1 VERLLALEQLGGEVL
16 VVTADV
22 ADAEQLAR
30 AVAQAVARFGA
41 IHAVIHAAGVPGG
54 GLIQL
59 RGEAQAAGVLAP
71 KVRGALLLEQ
81 LLPAAALDLYVLCSS
96 LAAVLGGAG
105 QADYCA
111 ANAFLDAMAAA
122 AAARGAAAVSIAWD
136 AWREVG
142 MAAEAP
148 ATRPRHARRP
158 DEQGLL
164 TAEGLLAFDRAV
176 ASGLAQVAV
185 STLDLTRLIA
195 EMRASGRDRPETPAV
210 IAGGAPS
217 ATSAPYAT
225 AAAGAGPAGSSAR
238 HPRPELATSYTAPRN
253 DTERALA
260 AIWEEVLGIEPVGVH
275 DDFNELGG
283 HSLLAL
289 QVLARVRAALAAD
302 LPLRAVFDAP
312 TIAALSVHLL
322 EREAAA
328 SDQGDLDR
336 MLARLEGL
344 SDDEAEALLSPAPLP
359 SGAGGGPG
367 EPR

>member
-1 VERLLALEQLGGEVL
+1 
-16 VVTADV
+16 
-22 ADAEQLAR
+22 
-30 AVAQAVARFGA
+30 
-41 IHAVIHAAGVPGG
+41 
-54 GLIQL
+54 
-59 RGEAQAAGVLAP
+59 
-71 KVRGALLLEQ
+71 
-81 LLPAAALDLYVLCSS
+81 
-96 LAAVLGGAG
+96 
-105 QADYCA
+105 
-111 ANAFLDAMAAA
+111 M
-122 AAARGAAAVSIAWD
+122 SIAWD

-148 ATRPRHARRP
+148 AGGPRHARRP

-176 ASGLAQVAV
+176 ASGLPQVAV
-185 STLDLTRLIA
+185 STLDLARLVA
-195 EMRASGRDRPETPAV
+195 EMRASGRGRRETPAV
-210 IAGGAPS
+210 IAGSAGGARTAGAAGDATGTGD
-217 ATSAPYAT
+217 ATST
-225 AAAGAGPAGSSAR
+225 GGAAGAALTAGAGPDGSPAR
-238 HPRPELATSYTAPRN
+238 HPRPELATAYAAPRN

-260 AIWEEVLGIEPVGVH
+260 VIWEEVLGIEPVGIH
-275 DDFNELGG
+275 DDFTELGG

-302 LPLRAVFDAP
+302 LQLRAVFDSP

-328 SDQGDLDR
+328 SDQGDLDQ

-344 SDDEAEALLSPAPLP
+344 SDDEAEALLGPAPMP

>member
-1 VERLLALEQLGGEVL
+1 
-16 VVTADV
+16 
-22 ADAEQLAR
+22 
-30 AVAQAVARFGA
+30 
-41 IHAVIHAAGVPGG
+41 
-54 GLIQL
+54 
-59 RGEAQAAGVLAP
+59 
-71 KVRGALLLEQ
+71 
-81 LLPAAALDLYVLCSS
+81 
-96 LAAVLGGAG
+96 
-105 QADYCA
+105 
-111 ANAFLDAMAAA
+111 
-122 AAARGAAAVSIAWD
+122 
-136 AWREVG
+136 

-148 ATRPRHARRP
+148 AGGPRHARRP
-158 DEQGLL
+158 DEQGLR

-176 ASGLAQVAV
+176 ASGLPQVAV
-185 STLDLTRLIA
+185 STLDLARLVA
-195 EMRASGRDRPETPAV
+195 EMRAAGRGRRETPAE
-210 IAGGAPS
+210 I
-217 ATSAPYAT
+217 
-225 AAAGAGPAGSSAR
+225 AAGATIAGDAAGAPAAASAADAGTAGGSAR

-260 AIWEEVLGIEPVGVH
+260 GIWEEVLGIAPVGVH
-275 DDFNELGG
+275 DDFTELGG

-289 QVLARVRAALAAD
+289 LVLARVRAALAAD

-344 SDDEAEALLSPAPLP
+344 SDDEAEALLSDAPMS

>member
-1 VERLLALEQLGGEVL
+1 
-16 VVTADV
+16 
-22 ADAEQLAR
+22 
-30 AVAQAVARFGA
+30 VARFGA
-41 IHAVIHAAGVPGG
+41 VHAVIHAAGVPGG

-59 RGEAQAAGVLAP
+59 RGAAQAAAVLAP
-71 KVRGALLLEQ
+71 KVRGTLLLER

-148 ATRPRHARRP
+148 ATGPRHARRP

-176 ASGLAQVAV
+176 ASGLPQVAV
-185 STLDLTRLIA
+185 STLDLARLVT
-195 EMRASGRDRPETPAV
+195 EMRASGRGRRETPVAV
-210 IAGGAPS
+210 AGGAMTAGGAGGAMPS
-217 ATSAPYAT
+217 AGPTAT
-225 AAAGAGPAGSSAR
+225 GAEVAVDAGTAGSAAR

-260 AIWEEVLGIEPVGVH
+260 GIWEEVLGIAPVGVH
-275 DDFNELGG
+275 DDFTELGG

-344 SDDEAEALLSPAPLP
+344 SDDEAEALLSDAPMS